1 MAGNIGLALGGREI
15 VCTAHGSA
23 SMPRQGIAPSEKSPM
38 GRLLKEFGGLTMGLT
53 FLEDGLHAVVTVE
66 RK

>member
-1 MAGNIGLALGGREI
+1 MACSL
-15 VCTAHGSA
+15 HGSA
-23 SMPRQGIAPSEKSPM
+23 QSPRQPAGPADAGEL
-38 GRLLKEFGGLTMGLT
+38 GRLLKGLSDVSLALT